1 MTIKTASTSAAIA
14 SLLSVSVVV
23 TASAQNLVL
32 SFGVVALLL
41 VSIFRSG
48 KRSSD
53 PVDDLIEE
61 VRRSQK
67 PRKVPSPAATP
78 ETREPWEKDGD
89 WWKK

>member
-1 MTIKTASTSAAIA
+1 MHLGVVSDVDGFAMTMVLI
-14 SLLSVSVVV
+14 
-23 TASAQNLVL
+23 LVL
-32 SFGVVALLL
+32 SFSVVALLL